1 MGPTVHCAAG
11 PPGAD
16 CFATTEEVAVERVR
30 VLLVQAPGVLRE
42 IIKEVVA
49 AQADMEVVGELDAH
63 DTLVLEIDRTG
74 AQFVVWCLEP
84 VDDESV
90 EAIPD
95 ACRVVLD
102 ACPRV
107 KVLAV
112 EDDGRTGSLYE
123 LRPWRRRLGE
133 LGTGRLLGVLRG
145 VARPAPACAT

>member
-1 MGPTVHCAAG
+1 M
-11 PPGAD
+11 
-16 CFATTEEVAVERVR
+16 EEVAVERVR
-30 VLLVQAPGVLRE
+30 VLLVHGPGVLRE
-42 IIKEVVA
+42 IIKEVVG

-63 DTLVLEIDRTG
+63 HGVVPEIDRTG
-74 AQFVVWCLEP
+74 AEFVVWCLEP
-84 VDDESV
+84 LDDDSL

-123 LRPWRRRLGE
+123 MRPWRRRLGE
-133 LGTGRLLGVLRG
+133 LGTGRILGVLRG
-145 VARPAPACAT
+145 VATPTPVGAT